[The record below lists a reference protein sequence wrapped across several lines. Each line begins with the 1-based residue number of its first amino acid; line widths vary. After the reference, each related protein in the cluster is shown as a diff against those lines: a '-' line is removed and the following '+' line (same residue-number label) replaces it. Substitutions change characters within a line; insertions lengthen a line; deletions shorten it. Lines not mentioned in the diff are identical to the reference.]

1 MRSSCSWSSL
11 RPLTRPAACTF
22 DSFTYTS
29 DPFGKTVSLST
40 TIGSSNDPLKVSP
53 NRAVSES
60 TESII
65 RTATSV
71 PDGTVISRGA
81 GGSTRSGLTS
91 STGGTGTGT
100 GGATGAGN
108 VNVPGAAEAVLEA
121 GAGDGVA
128 AGAFTTRG
136 AGLAVLCVCCFGF
149 TACGR
154 GASTTGA
161 AAGCGCG
168 AGAGAGAAAGAGA
181 GSCDSAG
188 LPCSFGFG
196 SGPQADSNI
205 PETRI
210 DKNSN

>member
-22 DSFTYTS
+22 ESFTYTS

-40 TIGSSNDPLKVSP
+40 TIGSSNDPLNVSP
-53 NRAVSES
+53 TRAVSES

-71 PDGTVISRGA
+71 PEGTVICRGA

-91 STGGTGTGT
+91 STGGAGTGT

-108 VNVPGAAEAVLEA
+108 VNVPGADDAVLET
-121 GAGDGVA
+121 GAG
-128 AGAFTTRG
+128 AGAFTTRV
-136 AGLAVLCVCCFGF
+136 AGLAVVCCFGF
-149 TACGR
+149 TGCGR

-161 AAGCGCG
+161 AAGCG

-181 GSCDSAG
+181 GSCDSAA

-196 SGPQADSNI
+196 AGPQADSSNA
-205 PETRI
+205 ETTI

>member
-40 TIGSSNDPLKVSP
+40 IIGSSNDPLKVSP

-71 PDGTVISRGA
+71 PDGTVICRGA

-121 GAGDGVA
+121 GAGAA

-136 AGLAVLCVCCFGF
+136 AGLALVCVCCLGF

-196 SGPQADSNI
+196 SGPQADSSV
-205 PETRI
+205 PETKI
-210 DKNSN
+210 DKSSN

>member
-22 DSFTYTS
+22 NSLTYTS

-40 TIGSSNDPLKVSP
+40 IFGSSNDALNVSP

-65 RTATSV
+65 RTATIV
-71 PDGTVISRGA
+71 PDGIVSCRGG

-91 STGGTGTGT
+91 SAGAAGTGI

-108 VNVPGAAEAVLEA
+108 VNVPGAVDAVFDA
-121 GAGDGVA
+121 GAAAG
-128 AGAFTTRG
+128 AGAFTVRG
-136 AGLAVLCVCCFGF
+136 AVLGAVCRLGVTG
-149 TACGR
+149 CGR
-154 GASTTGA
+154 GSSTTGA
-161 AAGCGCG
+161 ASGCGC
-168 AGAGAGAAAGAGA
+168 GAGAAAGAGA
-181 GSCDSAG
+181 GSCCSD

-196 SGPQADSNI
+196 SGPQADSTI
-205 PETRI
+205 PATRI
-210 DKNSN
+210 DI

>member
-22 DSFTYTS
+22 ESFTYTS

-40 TIGSSNDPLKVSP
+40 TIGSSNDPLNVSP
-53 NRAVSES
+53 TRAVSES

-71 PDGTVISRGA
+71 PEGTVICRGA

-91 STGGTGTGT
+91 STGGAGTGT

-108 VNVPGAAEAVLEA
+108 VNVPGADDAVLET
-121 GAGDGVA
+121 GAG

-136 AGLAVLCVCCFGF
+136 AGLAVVCCFGF
-149 TACGR
+149 TGCGR

-161 AAGCGCG
+161 AAGCGWG

-181 GSCDSAG
+181 GSCDSAA
-188 LPCSFGFG
+188 LPCSFGIG
-196 SGPQADSNI
+196 SGPQADSSI
-205 PETRI
+205 PETRM
-210 DKNSN
+210 DKNSNWK